1 MSNTQNIA
9 EKRNTQNETTN
20 MINLNPSNNI
30 KCELVKEDTS
40 NTKSNPP
47 IQQKEHKKFPF
58 IIGDSMVKDI
68 DGYLL
73 TGSIKRKFIV
83 KVRPFSSAK
92 TLDMQDYIK
101 PTKRDFD
108 QFLYLLYVGNNGLSL
123 EDTLEATSKRIIA
136 TAESLIKEHNE
147 VAISNRE
154 R

>member
-1 MSNTQNIA
+1 
-9 EKRNTQNETTN
+9 
-20 MINLNPSNNI
+20 
-30 KCELVKEDTS
+30 
-40 NTKSNPP
+40 
-47 IQQKEHKKFPF
+47 
-58 IIGDSMVKDI
+58 MVKDI

-101 PTKRDFD
+101 PTKRGFD

-123 EDTLEATSKRIIA
+123 EDTPEATSKRVIA
-136 TAESLIKEHNE
+136 TAESLKMEHNE

>member
-20 MINLNPSNNI
+20 TINLNPSNNI

-83 KVRPFSSAK
+83 NVRLMMICRWTPLTSHDQAEIDHIRLVFFQIRVESQKRVHPVFS
-92 TLDMQDYIK
+92 
-101 PTKRDFD
+101 
-108 QFLYLLYVGNNGLSL
+108 FLFVLTSPGLR
-123 EDTLEATSKRIIA
+123 TN
-136 TAESLIKEHNE
+136 HN
-147 VAISNRE
+147 AGF
-154 R
+154 

>member
-83 KVRPFSSAK
+83 NVRLMMICRWTPLTSH
-92 TLDMQDYIK
+92 
-101 PTKRDFD
+101 D
-108 QFLYLLYVGNNGLSL
+108 Q
-123 EDTLEATSKRIIA
+123 
-136 TAESLIKEHNE
+136 AEIDHIRLVFFQIRVETQ
-147 VAISNRE
+147 
-154 R
+154 